1 MVRHRRRHL
10 VTGSHHCDWSFSETK
25 VSSLHVLQYFYRFE
39 RIGYGCMIAWDGT
52 ELSYNHSCFSMVSSM
67 VRVIVYNIIL

>member
-25 VSSLHVLQYFYRFE
+25 VSSLHALQYFYRIE
-39 RIGYGCMIAWDGT
+39 PYSYSCMIASDGT
-52 ELSYNHSCFSMVSSM
+52 ELSYNHSCFSMV
-67 VRVIVYNIIL
+67 RVIVYNIIL